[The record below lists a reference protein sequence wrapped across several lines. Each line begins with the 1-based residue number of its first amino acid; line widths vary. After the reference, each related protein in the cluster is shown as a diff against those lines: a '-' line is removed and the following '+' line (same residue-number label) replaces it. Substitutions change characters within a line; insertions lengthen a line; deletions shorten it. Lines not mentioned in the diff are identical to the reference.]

1 MNILIG
7 TDASVVTDKGLIRL
21 NNEDNFYLNGSY
33 MLEEEM
39 NNGIRLSKQE
49 RCKEF
54 IYAVCDGMGGEE
66 AGEKASF
73 TVVSELKKFH
83 GGVFSH
89 ASIHDHKALATL
101 VNTFIRN
108 VNSLINDISE
118 QNGYSLGTTFTSLIL
133 YNNLAVALNLGDS
146 RVYLFRDGNLKK
158 LTTDHTEA
166 ERLVRLGALTGEQ
179 ALKHKSRH
187 MLYRYLGTAPDSGHP
202 EAEASEAVEIQQGDA
217 FLLCSDGLTDM
228 VDENRITEIFSADST
243 SMDISDALLA
253 EAIKN
258 GGADNITAMTI
269 KIQGFGS

>member
-33 MLEEEM
+33 MQEEEM
-39 NNGIRLSKQE
+39 NNGIRHSKQE
-49 RCKEF
+49 KGTEF

-83 GGVFSH
+83 GVFSH
-89 ASIHDHKALATL
+89 ASIHDYKALVTL

-108 VNSLINDISE
+108 VNSLINDISGK
-118 QNGYSLGTTFTSLIL
+118 NGYSLGTTFTSLIL

-146 RVYLFRDGNLKK
+146 RVYLFRDGNLKR
-158 LTTDHTEA
+158 LTSDHTEA

-179 ALKHKSRH
+179 ALKHKSRN
-187 MLYRYLGTAPDSGHP
+187 MLYRYLGTAPDSGCP

-228 VDENRITEIFSADST
+228 VDENRITEIFSAGST

-258 GGADNITAMTI
+258 GGADNITAMTV